1 MINLKN
7 KVALVTGGGSGIGK
21 RIAEVYSQ
29 AGASVS
35 IADINLSNAI
45 EAAERIN
52 SKGGRTIACAVDVRK
67 EKSVAKMISHTLK
80 NFNNIDILVNSA
92 GNGIT
97 KSFLKTS
104 LEDWDNI
111 LAVNLKG
118 TFLVGQAAAREMV
131 RNNWGRII
139 NITSIAGLIGIP
151 GRSAY
156 AASKGGVIA
165 LTRVM
170 SVELG
175 TLGITVNAI
184 APGPVDTNLTSRMHT
199 KETRQAYLS
208 GSPLTR
214 YGTLDEQAATALFL
228 ASKDS
233 SYITGQTLPVD
244 GGISSS
250 GPLFAI

>member
-7 KVALVTGGGSGIGK
+7 KVALVTGGGSGIGR
-21 RIAEVYSQ
+21 RIAEVYGQ
-29 AGASVS
+29 ARASVS
-35 IADINLSNAI
+35 IADINLSDATEVTESINA
-45 EAAERIN
+45 
-52 SKGGRTIACAVDVRK
+52 KGGRTIACAVDVRE
-67 EKSVAKMISHTLK
+67 EKSVSEMISQTLK
-80 NFNNIDILVNSA
+80 HFNSIDILVNSA
-92 GNGIT
+92 GTGVT
-97 KSFLKTS
+97 KSFLKTN
-104 LEDWDNI
+104 LEDWENI

-131 RNNWGRII
+131 KNNWGRII
-139 NITSIAGLIGIP
+139 NIASIAGLIGIP

-165 LTRVM
+165 LTKVM

-175 TLGITVNAI
+175 ALGITVNAI

-199 KETRQAYLS
+199 KETRKAYLS
-208 GSPLTR
+208 GTPLAR
-214 YGTLDEQAATALFL
+214 YGTLDEQAAAALFL

-250 GPLFAI
+250 GPLFTI